1 MVFFNSEC
9 ARVITS
15 IFPGDQSEM
24 EDIYDIVPGELYLS
38 MLESADFGIFAV
50 DTRGFLLY
58 ANDLARNVL
67 DIGRDVSCRDINF
80 SELRKEVW
88 PDYLKVIA
96 SGRPTEN
103 VTVEYPG
110 FSLLSHR
117 YPIVHKGEVIG
128 IMSVFKLLKEYEEL
142 ANSLFKTQEYADRI
156 KAIIESSYDGIYVT
170 DGKANT
176 MLVNSAYEKITGL
189 NASELIGRNME
200 DLVREGYFDESVSLK
215 VISISRPFG
224 NGGMICRT

>member
-1 MVFFNSEC
+1 
-9 ARVITS
+9 
-15 IFPGDQSEM
+15 
-24 EDIYDIVPGELYLS
+24 
-38 MLESADFGIFAV
+38 V